1 MDILQQAKQSLYDY
15 AIAFE
20 FVPEDINCLN
30 DYIDWVESK
39 DTMAR
44 DEEENTEYSL
54 IFLQGVEFAL
64 NLLKQKGL

>member
-15 AIAFE
+15 ALEFE
-20 FVPEDINCLN
+20 FVPEDITCLD

-44 DEEENTEYSL
+44 DEEENAEYSL
-54 IFLQGVEFAL
+54 IFLQGVNFAL
-64 NLLKQKGL
+64 NSLKECD

>member
-15 AIAFE
+15 ALEFE
-20 FVPEDINCLN
+20 FVPEDITCLD
-30 DYIDWVESK
+30 DYINWVESK
-39 DTMAR
+39 DFSSV
-44 DEEENTEYSL
+44 DEEENAEYSL